1 MTLANLQ
8 LEYLIPILAGLTVAF
23 LGTALGGFKSD
34 HRRTLDRRI
43 KELDESRL
51 AERDRRRDPNAGLQD
66 TIVSQAIG
74 TVRRLIGKQIDRLT
88 SQSHLYRDRIVAA
101 GIRSKDAWFYVLIAK
116 LILPIVGVIIVQV
129 IDSITSFS
137 VLQPMLYLMLMLG
150 SAVFLFFA
158 PDIWLRLRVNERLS
172 EAQRYWQDAVDLL
185 VICVEA
191 GLTIEESM
199 RRVAREV
206 ASFAPVIA
214 QELVITVGELT
225 ILSERRSAYSN
236 LANRLNI
243 SAVRSTVVVL
253 IQSEKQGASVSR
265 ALRAIATANREDLA
279 AAADQKAGSLGPK
292 MTIPMILFF
301 LPVLFILLISPIYL
315 KSIQ

>member
-43 KELDESRL
+43 KELEESRL
-51 AERDRRRDPNAGLQD
+51 AERGRRRDPNAGLQD

-116 LILPIVGVIIVQV
+116 LILPIVGVIVVQV

-225 ILSERRSAYSN
+225 ILSERRTAYSN